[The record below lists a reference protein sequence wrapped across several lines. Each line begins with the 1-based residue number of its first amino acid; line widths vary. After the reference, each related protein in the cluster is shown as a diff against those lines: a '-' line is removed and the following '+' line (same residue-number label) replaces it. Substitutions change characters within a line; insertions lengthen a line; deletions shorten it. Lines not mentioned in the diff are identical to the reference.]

1 MRGKII
7 KLYHH
12 HVRKFQ
18 MERFAWIIFPSFQS
32 LIFCKKNELLDQ
44 KLISV
49 VGEPENDL
57 PLPHESYVKIFN

>member
-1 MRGKII
+1 MCGKII

-18 MERFAWIIFPSFQS
+18 MEQFPWIIFPSFHS
-32 LIFCKKNELLDQ
+32 LIFCKKIELWDQ

-49 VGEPENDL
+49 MGKPENNL
-57 PLPHESYVKIFN
+57 PLPHESVKIFN